1 MSNTQPEPLRDAPM
15 SLDDN
20 GKPSRRGMCSYKN
33 IKVRSASNLRWAV
46 GICGLLL
53 SCFSLSGCIV
63 TSGAAFGAASGAIEA
78 KGVGNDFKYYLFD
91 VPPQV
96 IYRIDDHRFFTLE
109 NYKDCDHGGIVYYH
123 DTNKNIKEYINGGS
137 DSNSILTANPMMSWK
152 GQFIYAASDKVLA
165 FMSRYPR
172 MSDRDTHSGA
182 FVTYRINNKYGQILV
197 ADDYY
202 LGWDVTL
209 LITDEN
215 IYVRSKSIERYAYDL
230 WSTSVDSR
238 KQHIVGNVY
247 NLQST
252 SVNSYNGSLSDYDEV
267 EDKDW
272 PKVNTPSG
280 AIRFTCNMSIR
291 PTHVSVTPEQVYAA
305 DATGIPH
312 HE

>member
-1 MSNTQPEPLRDAPM
+1 MRYINDAFF
-15 SLDDN
+15 
-20 GKPSRRGMCSYKN
+20 R
-33 IKVRSASNLRWAV
+33 IA
-46 GICGLLL
+46 GISGIIL
-53 SCFSLSGCIV
+53 SCFTLSGCIT
-63 TSGAAFGAASGAIEA
+63 TSGAAFGAASGAMAA
-78 KGVGNDFKYYLFD
+78 KGVGNDFKYYVFD

-123 DTNKNIKEYINGGS
+123 DVNKKIKRYINGGS
-137 DSNSILTANPMMSWK
+137 DSNSILKANSMMSWK

-182 FVTYRINNKYGQILV
+182 FIWYKIDGRYGKIEV
-197 ADDYY
+197 AGDTDP
-202 LGWDVTL
+202 GFDVTL

-215 IYVRSKSIERYAYDL
+215 IYVTSKTIDRYAYDL
-230 WSTSVDSR
+230 WSTPGSPR
-238 KQHIVGNVY
+238 KLHIVGNVY

-252 SVNSYNGSLSDYDEV
+252 SVYPYNGALSDYNVV

-291 PTHVSVTPEQVYAA
+291 PTNFSITPEQVYAA